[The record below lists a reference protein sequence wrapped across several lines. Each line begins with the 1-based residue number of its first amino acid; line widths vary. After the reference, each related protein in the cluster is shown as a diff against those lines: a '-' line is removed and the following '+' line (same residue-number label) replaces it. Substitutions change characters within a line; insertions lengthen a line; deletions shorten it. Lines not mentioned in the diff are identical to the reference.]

1 MPSRLRQGE
10 AAHVKCRAGRGL
22 RIDAENFVA
31 VEKSLTKH
39 LGWLEYTIGSSDRS
53 AVGREFFP
61 Q

>member
-39 LGWLEYTIGSSDRS
+39 LGWLE
-53 AVGREFFP
+53 
-61 Q
+61 